1 MKRALLLATA
11 LATFP
16 VVTGQAAISDADAV
30 RAIIGEAGN
39 QSDTAMLAVA
49 SALRNRGTLQGV
61 YGVNNPANAH
71 ANAALRSRAKHA
83 WLLSA
88 ERNGGQADPSL
99 GCKFFGCPADAP
111 YFLNT
116 LHFRPVKT
124 IGQITFYKP

>member
-1 MKRALLLATA
+1 MKRALLLATT

-16 VVTGQAAISDADAV
+16 VAIGQAAISDADAV
-30 RAIIGEAGN
+30 HAIIGEAGN

-61 YGVNNPANAH
+61 YGVNNAVNAH
-71 ANAALRSRAKHA
+71 ASAAVRARAQNA
-83 WLLSA
+83 WFLSA
-88 ERNGGQADPSL
+88 QRNDGQADPSL

-111 YFLNT
+111 YFLHT